1 MGEWLNLEF
10 NKHRKFRWAFK
21 TIYKQ
26 YIRNVLMYIS
36 FFSIYYLTLKK
47 KKKKK
52 KKENI
57 AGWMKDDVLK
67 KMSGAKIR
75 LKTTSGSRTLNA
87 AVH

>member
-1 MGEWLNLEF
+1 MCLCISLF
-10 NKHRKFRWAFK
+10 FF
-21 TIYKQ
+21 
-26 YIRNVLMYIS
+26 YILP
-36 FFSIYYLTLKK
+36 YLKKK